1 MIYLKEYFK
10 NALVKIDE
18 RNSFLTEFS
27 KANSALQDKKNKRL
41 LVGVSQLNL
50 DKELQSQLG
59 MNEAEAQQKEVAKKL
74 LFTEETRKNKDF
86 LDTFSFYNYSVFKEL
101 CQMEEYVVK
110 SLIGNLRSFAEKT
123 TKNITNNHIIFAELL
138 TDINEV
144 QKNYINTQANQLE
157 VI

>member
-50 DKELQSQLG
+50 DKEL
-59 MNEAEAQQKEVAKKL
+59 
-74 LFTEETRKNKDF
+74 
-86 LDTFSFYNYSVFKEL
+86 
-101 CQMEEYVVK
+101 
-110 SLIGNLRSFAEKT
+110 
-123 TKNITNNHIIFAELL
+123 
-138 TDINEV
+138 
-144 QKNYINTQANQLE
+144 
-157 VI
+157 